1 MAGPTH
7 KLFIDDSGNKEY
19 SPDGQYR
26 RRGGGRTPYF
36 VFGGLLVTPAEAGYI
51 TRSMRD
57 LKLRIFGDDD
67 VEIKAHWLRRNDER
81 TRRYLEPYGLEAGD
95 LTLYTDAVYEL
106 MREASCK
113 LVACVVDKA
122 EVQQLY
128 GDKAYYAPAIAYD
141 CLLQRVQ
148 QEMTDCKGEV
158 HVTVDAMTGA
168 TSAGNQHLNLLK
180 RQDSILQNRGSTLL
194 RGMSFDR
201 VGGIAFRDSKLD
213 ERLQLADL
221 VAYSVY
227 RQFVDFG
234 TDWEDDSKPLELY
247 DYLNRLAT
255 KFRNHNGRIQ
265 GYGIVK
271 IPMNRRVPWAVKG

>member
-19 SPDGQYR
+19 SPDGRYT

-36 VFGGLLVTPAEAGYI
+36 VFGGLLVTPAEAGFI
-51 TRSMRD
+51 NRSMRD
-57 LKLRIFGDDD
+57 LKLRTFGDDD
-67 VEIKAHWLRRNDER
+67 VEIKAHWLRRSTER
-81 TRRYLEPYGLEAGD
+81 HRRYLEPYSLEPEE
-95 LTLYTDAVYEL
+95 LTLFTNAVYEL
-106 MREASCK
+106 MTGASCK
-113 LVACVVDKA
+113 LIACVVDKA

-128 GDKAYYAPAIAYD
+128 RDKAYYAPAIAYD

-148 QEMTDCKGEV
+148 QEMIDCKGEV

-168 TSAGNQHLNLLK
+168 TSAGNQHLYLLK
-180 RQDSILQNRGSTLL
+180 RQHALLQNRGSTLL
-194 RGMSFDR
+194 KGMSFDR

-221 VAYSVY
+221 VAYAVY
-227 RQFVDFG
+227 RQFVDHG
-234 TDWEDDSKPLELY
+234 ADWEDDSKPLELY
-247 DYLNRLAT
+247 EYLERLAPR
-255 KFRNHNGRIQ
+255 FRNRDGRIQ

-271 IPMNRRVPWAVKG
+271 FPMNRRVPWAV

>member
-19 SPDGQYR
+19 SPDGRYV

-36 VFGGLLVTPAEAGYI
+36 VFGGLLVTPAEAGFI
-51 TRSMRD
+51 NRSMRD
-57 LKLRIFGDDD
+57 LKLRTFGDDD
-67 VEIKAHWLRRNDER
+67 VEIKAHWLRRNAER
-81 TRRYLEPYGLEAGD
+81 NRRYLEPYSLEPEE
-95 LTLYTDAVYEL
+95 LTLFTEAIYDLLRGAV
-106 MREASCK
+106 CK

-122 EVQQLY
+122 EVQHLY
-128 GDKAYYAPAIAYD
+128 GDKAYYAPTIAYD

-148 QEMTDCKGEV
+148 QEMMDCRGEV

-168 TSAGNQHLNLLK
+168 TSAGNQHLYLLK
-180 RQDSILQNRGSTLL
+180 RQHALLQSRGSTLL
-194 RGMSFDR
+194 KGMSFDR

-221 VAYSVY
+221 VAYAVY
-227 RQFVDFG
+227 RQFVDYG
-234 TDWEDDSKPLELY
+234 ADWEDDSKPLELY
-247 DYLNRLAT
+247 DYLGRLAP
-255 KFRNHNGRIQ
+255 KFRNRDGRIQ

-271 IPMNRRVPWAVKG
+271 FPMNRRVKWAV